1 MMCLKHFNSFRS
13 EPSLSEFSLG
23 QCRSRLDQNR
33 QPLESCEPDPFSG
46 FLVQMVPNMV
56 QAERGY

>member
-1 MMCLKHFNSFRS
+1 MCLELNSFLGPNLRT
-13 EPSLSEFSLG
+13 SEFSLG

-46 FLVQMVPNMV
+46 FYVQMVSNMV
-56 QAERGY
+56 QVERGY